1 MRFTINKTVLLRE
14 LDAALG
20 AIEKKSTI
28 PILSNIKIS
37 TEGDELVIQATD
49 LDISITCRCMA
60 QVKDKGEVC
69 LPAIKL
75 AAIIK
80 SLNDGDVEF
89 WQKEGKEVQ
98 IKSGRSKFNL
108 SGNPTASYPVVESAN
123 VEFRTMPSGA
133 FGDLMRRGRIAI
145 STEESRYT
153 LAGVKLEINGSLVR
167 VVSSDGHRLALSDR
181 TVSAFEGLTFG
192 EILPK
197 KAVAE
202 VIRLSDLDTVVGLGF
217 MPNQIYFQFG
227 NRILSTRTLTG
238 QFPNYSLIL
247 PKDQP
252 KAQIQVPA
260 AELLSLIN
268 RVAILADDRVKTIT
282 LELTEG
288 QLNVSSLTSDSGNS
302 FDSIPVE
309 HNGESFKIHFN
320 STYLCEYL
328 SAINGRDVIVE
339 LRSAETQVVLK
350 LKTEDAN
357 EQSLCVVMPLRL

>member
-145 STEESRYT
+145 STEESRYA
-153 LAGVKLEINGSLVR
+153 LAGVKLDRKS
-167 VVSSDGHRLALSDR
+167 VV
-181 TVSAFEGLTFG
+181 
-192 EILPK
+192 
-197 KAVAE
+197 
-202 VIRLSDLDTVVGLGF
+202 
-217 MPNQIYFQFG
+217 
-227 NRILSTRTLTG
+227 
-238 QFPNYSLIL
+238 
-247 PKDQP
+247 
-252 KAQIQVPA
+252 
-260 AELLSLIN
+260 
-268 RVAILADDRVKTIT
+268 
-282 LELTEG
+282 
-288 QLNVSSLTSDSGNS
+288 
-302 FDSIPVE
+302 
-309 HNGESFKIHFN
+309 
-320 STYLCEYL
+320 
-328 SAINGRDVIVE
+328 
-339 LRSAETQVVLK
+339 
-350 LKTEDAN
+350 
-357 EQSLCVVMPLRL
+357 